1 MSAAAQTADH
11 STLRYSTLR
20 SHNNTQTPDK
30 MTRISITRR
39 MATVV
44 AAAAL
49 ALMPHLLHAG
59 TACNV
64 QDTTTTVRGDSIAAA
79 DSAHTRHGFV
89 ARLIEYFAKSDKPD
103 PDKRIDFGIIGGPH
117 FASDTGAGLGLVA
130 SATYSTDRSD
140 STLERSN
147 ASLYSDMTS
156 KGFLM
161 IGLRGN
167 NFFPHNRV
175 RMDYRLYV
183 YTFPS
188 YLWGFGYDQSDTD
201 ANKSKYSRTK
211 FEVMTRLLYRLDRHS
226 YVGPIVRYQYVHA
239 YKLKDIA
246 PQLLTGMPMTVSDL
260 GVGLSY
266 TLDSR
271 DFMLNASRGWFV
283 QIDLTSNPHFL
294 GNKNTYYTAEAQIA
308 TYRQAWRGAIIAGE
322 LHTRQS
328 TGRVPWP
335 MLAEVGSSNR
345 MRGYYEGRYRDKNV
359 IEAQVELR
367 QHIWH
372 RNGIALWLGAAEV
385 FDEYQNMR
393 FKHILPNAG
402 VGYRWQFKKGVNVRL
417 DYGFS
422 RNGGGFIFNINEA
435 F

>member
-1 MSAAAQTADH
+1 MAS
-11 STLRYSTLR
+11 
-20 SHNNTQTPDK
+20 
-30 MTRISITRR
+30 ISITCRI
-39 MATVV
+39 MAAV
-44 AAAAL
+44 ATAAL
-49 ALMPHLLHAG
+49 ALLPHPSHAV

-64 QDTTTTVRGDSIAAA
+64 QDTTIIVRGDSIAAA

-147 ASLYSDMTS
+147 ASLYSDMTT

-167 NFFPHNRV
+167 NFFPHNRI

-188 YLWGFGYDQSDTD
+188 YLWGFSYDQSDTD
-201 ANKSKYSRTK
+201 SNKSKYSRTT
-211 FEVMTRLLYRLDRHS
+211 FEVMTRLLYRLDRPS

-239 YKLKDIA
+239 YTLKDIA

-283 QIDLTSNPHFL
+283 QIDFTSNPHFL
-294 GNKNTYYTAEAQIA
+294 GNKNTYYTAEAQVA
-308 TYRQAWRGAIIAGE
+308 TYRRAWRGAIIAGE

-328 TGRVPWP
+328 TGHVPWP

-372 RNGIALWLGAAEV
+372 RNGMVLWLGAAEV
-385 FDEYQNMR
+385 FDEYQSMR